1 MRILLALAVLLAAA
15 ALAPSATA
23 AQCPPI
29 CPGLVSV
36 TPTLP
41 SASCGDC
48 VGVDVTVSTPEP
60 AGCNDCGGIGA
71 EASVQHD
78 GDGTTAS
85 LLVCRG
91 GFVVICPVDQTL
103 SLPV

>member
-1 MRILLALAVLLAAA
+1 MRILLALAVLLAAC
-15 ALAPSATA
+15 ALAPSASA
-23 AQCPPI
+23 AQCPPV

-36 TPTLP
+36 ALTLP
-41 SASCGDC
+41 SADCGDC
-48 VGVDVTVSTPEP
+48 VGGDVTAATPEP

-78 GDGTTAS
+78 GDGTTVS

-91 GFVVICPVDQTL
+91 GFVVICPVDQAL
-103 SLPV
+103 ALPV